1 MKLKSIVMFCTMS
14 VSSAAIAGSYQYGKV
29 SELITEGDRV
39 VFQLDTANGA
49 DIRDVSCNGETLNFV
64 IDFNSKATAQ
74 IMYQTALESKRDGIN
89 IGVNGEGNCTPGG
102 EFEQVSTIAR

>member
-1 MKLKSIVMFCTMS
+1 MKLKSIFMLCAIS
-14 VSSAAIAGSYQYGKV
+14 LSSAAMAGSYQYGKV

-39 VFQLDTANGA
+39 TFQLDTANGV
-49 DIRDVSCNGETLNFV
+49 DIRDESCNGATLNFV

-89 IGVNGEGNCTPGG
+89 IGVNGAGNCGPGG
-102 EFEQVSTIAR
+102 EFEQVDTIAR